1 MNTPRGNLLGKE
13 AVDCFLR
20 MKVYGSSKQCIDNS
34 FARERNVEPLKAWMD
49 YFVIRFECW

>member
-34 FARERNVEPLKAWMD
+34 FARERNAEPLKAWMD

>member
-34 FARERNVEPLKAWMD
+34 FARERNVEPLEAWMD